1 MQQPSILSFSHFT
14 FALVEARLAVCHLIY
29 EYQWIVIAI
38 FIFLESR
45 RIWGKIHIHAGLIN
59 QEHLVEADED
69 DDGNDDNFIINK
81 AYGY

>member
-1 MQQPSILSFSHFT
+1 MNCNSN
-14 FALVEARLAVCHLIY
+14 IY
-29 EYQWIVIAI
+29 
-38 FIFLESR
+38 FLESR
-45 RIWGKIHIHAGLIN
+45 RIWGKIHIHAGFIN